1 MVFGIDCDIEP
12 PHTRQFCEF
21 HSLPLLSPASPC
33 KISLLLITIPES
45 LFIDLIK
52 AHTKT
57 LTIVIGSWFNMKKKF
72 VFANVISSERSEK
85 TKEVSFMFS
94 SSCFFCN
101 LVLLSLSLSLSLL
114 FLLYFIQL
122 INDYHAS
129 FAYLFQMCVNNQIT
143 YIRNFITVSVN
154 SDSINIHCLFF
165 DLDHTFLN
173 WIE

>member
-12 PHTRQFCEF
+12 PHTRQFCEL

-72 VFANVISSERSEK
+72 VFANVISSERSGK
-85 TKEVSFMFS
+85 IKEVSFMFS
-94 SSCFFCN
+94 FMIF
-101 LVLLSLSLSLSLL
+101 LQLGAALSLTFSLSLL

-154 SDSINIHCLFF
+154 SDSINIHFLFL
-165 DLDHTFLN
+165 DLGHMFLN

>member
-1 MVFGIDCDIEP
+1 
-12 PHTRQFCEF
+12 
-21 HSLPLLSPASPC
+21 
-33 KISLLLITIPES
+33 
-45 LFIDLIK
+45 
-52 AHTKT
+52 
-57 LTIVIGSWFNMKKKF
+57 
-72 VFANVISSERSEK
+72 
-85 TKEVSFMFS
+85 MFS

-154 SDSINIHCLFF
+154 SDSMNIHCLFL
-165 DLDHTFLN
+165 DLDHMFLN
-173 WIE
+173 WIALNEKKTVLCSLIVCRINERWICWNFYFLALLLCVKMRTSAAVWNKSETIDNSVEWEQLSTRPHLSEAQLAHLGSLTL